1 MFAHHSVLYI
11 SKECFWIQ
19 AMKVLFFFFNHTARN
34 QKADNPR
41 TGSMIQP
48 DGNVSWGPGIFLF
61 SDSWSEIITM
71 ASPTYR
77 CKSGRSRGGAKKGND
92 FFLMLFCV
100 FKEKVFLELPWK
112 LLHTALW
119 TELIGKGGWGSRNLT
134 FSVSLWEAGE
144 RKGGWESQLGELNMC
159 QPQVDYKNWNS
170 MQACL
175 ASKATSLSL
184 IYTSFT

>member
-1 MFAHHSVLYI
+1 
-11 SKECFWIQ
+11 
-19 AMKVLFFFFNHTARN
+19 
-34 QKADNPR
+34 
-41 TGSMIQP
+41 MIQP
-48 DGNVSWGPGIFLF
+48 DGNVSWGTGIFLF
-61 SDSWSEIITM
+61 SDSWSEIITT

-77 CKSGRSRGGAKKGND
+77 CKSGRSRGGTKRGND
-92 FFLMLFCV
+92 FFFMLFCV

-112 LLHTALW
+112 LPRTASW
-119 TELIGKGGWGSRNLT
+119 SELIGKGGWGSRNLT

-159 QPQVDYKNWNS
+159 QPQVDCKNWNS